1 MKKIDYHVVI
11 LNRFIMYL
19 FSCSNLV
26 LLPTKKLCQAIIL
39 PTITNI
45 SLINQKVRP
54 LLSTFLEGEGYL
66 CFVDQGI
73 IILTL

>member
-1 MKKIDYHVVI
+1 MKKINYYVVI

-19 FSCSNLV
+19 FSCSNIV
-26 LLPTKKLCQAIIL
+26 LLPTKKLCQARIL

-54 LLSTFLEGEGYL
+54 LFSIFWRGEGTFALLIKVFLY
-66 CFVDQGI
+66 
-73 IILTL
+73 

>member
-1 MKKIDYHVVI
+1 MKIIDYHIVI

-19 FSCSNLV
+19 FSCSNIV
-26 LLPTKKLCQAIIL
+26 LLPTKKLCQARIL

-54 LLSTFLEGEGYL
+54 LFSIFWRDYGTFALLIKVLLY
-66 CFVDQGI
+66 
-73 IILTL
+73 